1 MNSLTHEQAREYM
14 QQGYHHDLE
23 ALRQHLVTC
32 EECRTYASVH
42 AQLLR
47 ELPVRDSRAHP
58 TIEQHAAILAA
69 AGGGVKL
76 PRFWRPL
83 AAVGGLA
90 AILFLATAFWLVLSV
105 VANPDASRPR
115 LPAPW
120 ATLLAPILPQPT
132 AQATQPAPTPTPA
145 STPDPRGRYRIDTV
159 PAPALA
165 GNLIGE
171 ALEQQVAI
179 YLPPSYDTSDKRYPV
194 VYAMIIGHSGRSQ
207 ADEMNQL
214 GIEARSAMNLA
225 LRSGVQEMIVVA
237 IDSANAI
244 NLPNRFLNSQVTG
257 NWEDYIT
264 NDLVSY
270 IDNNYRTLPS
280 AESRGIYAEAQHGI
294 GGLLL
299 MAHHSDMFG
308 SVYLNRPSLV
318 TPEMAGGV
326 EEHFM
331 SELARSQVLDF
342 LSDARAW
349 PADTAVAQLADKFS
363 ETRGLTTIVYET
375 VSFGIDFAPNAQSG
389 VPFFDYP
396 YSTPDGSPDPAI
408 MQKWRNGSGDLRELL
423 QPFAD
428 NLKGKTFS
436 ILYHDEGDTGSLQL
450 LETFAALGIPYD
462 ARASLE
468 ELRTEFYQDAL
479 PLFSESLTF
488 E

>member
-1 MNSLTHEQAREYM
+1 MNSLTHEQAREYI
-14 QQGYHHDLE
+14 QLGFHDDVE
-23 ALRQHLVTC
+23 ALRQHLITC
-32 EECRTYASVH
+32 EECRAYASVH

-47 ELPVRDSRAHP
+47 ELPAPNSRAHP
-58 TIEQHAAILAA
+58 TIEQRAAILAS
-69 AGGGVKL
+69 AGSAIRL

-83 AAVGGLA
+83 AAIGGLA
-90 AILFLATAFWLVLSV
+90 AVVFLATAFWLVLGA
-105 VANPDASRPR
+105 ANSNASRPR

-120 ATLLAPILPQPT
+120 ITLLAPVLPQPT
-132 AQATQPAPTPTPA
+132 TEATQPAPTPTPA
-145 STPDPRGRYRIDTV
+145 GTPDPRGRFIIDTV
-159 PAPALA
+159 PAPSLA

-171 ALEQQVAI
+171 PLEQQVAV
-179 YLPPSYDTSDKRYPV
+179 YLPPSYDTSNKRYPV

-207 ADEMNQL
+207 ADEMNTL
-214 GIEARSAMNLA
+214 GTETRSAMNLV
-225 LRSGVQEMIVVA
+225 LRSGAQEMIVVA

-257 NWEDYIT
+257 NWENYIA

-318 TPEMAGGV
+318 APEMASGV
-326 EEHFM
+326 EELFM

-342 LSDARAW
+342 LSEARAW

-363 ETRGLTTIVYET
+363 ETRGLTKAVYET
-375 VSFGIDFAPNAQSG
+375 VSFGIDFVPNPQSG

-408 MQKWRNGSGDLRELL
+408 MQNWRNGSGDLKESL

-428 NLKGKTFS
+428 NLKAITFT
-436 ILYHDEGDTGSLQL
+436 ILYDDEGDTGSLHL
-450 LETFAALGIPYD
+450 LETLAALGIPHD

-468 ELRTEFYQDAL
+468 ELRTEFYRDAL